1 MSPEIHANDIR
12 EIADAS
18 SPEIDEKARKE
29 LLEMAGTRWK
39 PGGSRD
45 TKLARKKTV
54 GATRGGG
61 SEQSKVT
68 CDLCDISGSYSPE
81 SVSSLMQLVEQP
93 RFIQFKEAS
102 ILLLPGEDAR
112 NNLKKILS
120 RVEYDRFRR
129 FSEILKRQI
138 VRGMH
143 NKGISTEILPA
154 RWPEPQ
160 ETTNTVILR
169 LCNKRAL

>member
-45 TKLARKKTV
+45 TKLARKKSV

-61 SEQSKVT
+61 SEQSKLT
-68 CDLCDISGSYSPE
+68 CDLCDISGGGVEPE
-81 SVSSLMQLVEQP
+81 SVEGEGLQADPRERGCRQSVKIFNILAEEEGEKGKVE
-93 RFIQFKEAS
+93 E
-102 ILLLPGEDAR
+102 
-112 NNLKKILS
+112 KK
-120 RVEYDRFRR
+120 VQG
-129 FSEILKRQI
+129 KA
-138 VRGMH
+138 
-143 NKGISTEILPA
+143 KG
-154 RWPEPQ
+154 
-160 ETTNTVILR
+160 V
-169 LCNKRAL
+169 K